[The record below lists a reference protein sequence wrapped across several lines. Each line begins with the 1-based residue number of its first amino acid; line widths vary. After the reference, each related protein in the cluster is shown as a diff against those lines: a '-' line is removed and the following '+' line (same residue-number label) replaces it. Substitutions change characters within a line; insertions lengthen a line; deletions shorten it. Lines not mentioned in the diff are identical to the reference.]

1 MHQSISKKII
11 LYLFLFLFLVTI
23 SNTTIKNLSLP
34 KISKIKISGL
44 NFSETKEIENVI
56 KNLNFQSLYFL
67 NKLDIKEKLNSIKII
82 EEFSIFKK
90 YPSTLIVN
98 IKKTKFLA
106 ITKKNGSDYLFG
118 SNGKLIK
125 NNTMISNLPYVFG
138 DPDVKEFLEFKY
150 KVDKS
155 NLSFNKISKMYF
167 FKSKRWDVET
177 SKGYLIKLP
186 TNDIENSLNLFINL
200 QEDNFF
206 KDKNI
211 IDLRQKNQIILD
223 GR

>member
-23 SNTTIKNLSLP
+23 SNTTIKNFSLP
-34 KISKIKISGL
+34 KINKIKISGL
-44 NFSETKEIENVI
+44 DLSEAKEIENVI
-56 KNLNFQSLYFL
+56 LNLNFESLFFL
-67 NKLDIKEKLNSIKII
+67 NKLDIKEKLNSIKFI

-106 ITKKNGSDYLFG
+106 IIKKNGSDYLFG

-125 NNTMISNLPYVFG
+125 NNIMISNLPYIFG
-138 DPDVKEFLEFKY
+138 NPDVEEFLEFKY

-155 NLSFNKISKMYF
+155 KLSFNKISKMYF
-167 FKSKRWDVET
+167 FKSKRWDIET

-186 TNDIENSLNLFINL
+186 TNDIENSLNLYISL

-206 KDKNI
+206 QDKTI
-211 IDLRQKNQIILD
+211 IDLRQKNQIILN
-223 GR
+223 GK

>member
-23 SNTTIKNLSLP
+23 SNTTIRDLSLP
-34 KISKIKISGL
+34 KISNVKISGL
-44 NFSETKEIENVI
+44 NLSETKEIENVI
-56 KNLNFQSLYFL
+56 KNLNFESLYFL

-90 YPSTLIVN
+90 YPSTLLVD

-118 SNGKLIK
+118 SNRKLIK
-125 NNTMISNLPYVFG
+125 NNNMISNLPYIFG
-138 DPDVKEFLEFKY
+138 DPDVKEFFEFKH

-155 NLSFNKISKMYF
+155 KLSFNEISKMYF
-167 FKSKRWDVET
+167 FKSNRWDVET
-177 SKGYLIKLP
+177 STGYLIKLP

-206 KDKNI
+206 QDKTI
-211 IDLRQKNQIILD
+211 IDLRQKNQIIID
-223 GR
+223 GK

>member
-11 LYLFLFLFLVTI
+11 LYLFLFFFLVTI

-56 KNLNFQSLYFL
+56 KNLNFESLYFL